1 MRITKWGEY
10 GILCSLFLAQ
20 RGDGSACTAS
30 EIAEA
35 RNIPLP
41 YTHQILHR
49 LKTGAVITTQ
59 RGRNGGYRLARPPHE
74 ITLRSILEAAEG
86 DFIKTLCEIHPVYEE
101 ACTTQADL
109 CGLRHVWQEIEAA
122 IAAVLEKRTLQWLVE
137 NHGLDPLKPEPL
149 IRIGSGSMN
158 EHTTNSSQISDPKEA
173 PLKRFDGC

>member
-20 RGDGSACTAS
+20 KGEGTACNAT

-35 RNIPLP
+35 QNIPLP

-59 RGRNGGYRLARPPHE
+59 RGRNGGYRLAHPAHE
-74 ITLRSILEAAEG
+74 ITLRSILEAAED
-86 DFIKTLCEIHPVYEE
+86 DFFKTLCEIHPVYDE
-101 ACTTQADL
+101 ACSTQADL

-122 IAAVLEKRTLQWLVE
+122 IATVLEKRTLQWLVE
-137 NHGLDPLKPEPL
+137 NHGLDPLKPVSL
-149 IRIGSGSMN
+149 IRIGSGSVN
-158 EHTTNSSQISDPKEA
+158 GHKTNAAEISN
-173 PLKRFDGC
+173 